1 MLPSTSHVTL
11 ALLNVR
17 LIVPKLADIEA
28 DCELNSANV
37 LCFCEIEQEAV
48 EHRASD
54 RQCKAKWRANETE
67 QATVERR
74 TSNKQR
80 MARKRATDNIAV
92 LLEVVVQD
100 KNNDDAVLCTMCHAR
115 EPAFTAKTIFWVDC
129 ERCGAWVHSYCAFK
143 NNSVSCRYTRELC
156 SGSQ

>member
-1 MLPSTSHVTL
+1 MARLREFLLQTVPQMQCSPCTSHVTL

-92 LLEVVVQD
+92 
-100 KNNDDAVLCTMCHAR
+100 AIGGGCTGQ
-115 EPAFTAKTIFWVDC
+115 E
-129 ERCGAWVHSYCAFK
+129 
-143 NNSVSCRYTRELC
+143 
-156 SGSQ
+156 